1 MKNILFTLALL
12 IPLISFGQT
21 AKEYFQSGY
30 DKNDKG
36 DYYGAIS
43 DFTKAIELNPSKNNL
58 ATAYYNRGFSK
69 AKLKDQYG
77 AISDYTRAIEI
88 KPNYPEAYLNRGLS
102 KARLEDYKA
111 AIVDYNKAIEI
122 KPNYALAYSNRAIA
136 KELSGIDGCADARKA
151 KELGY
156 NADELIEMI
165 CN

>member
-1 MKNILFTLALL
+1 MKKSLFTLALL
-12 IPLISFGQT
+12 ISFSSFGQT
-21 AKEYFQSGY
+21 SSEYFTSAVN
-30 DKNDKG
+30 KSDKG
-36 DYYGAIS
+36 DY
-43 DFTKAIELNPSKNNL
+43 
-58 ATAYYNRGFSK
+58 
-69 AKLKDQYG
+69 YG